1 MRYYE
6 GKEGKFKLKYE
17 VVCTII
23 DPRIIHVS
31 CRHPGSTADITIARL
46 GLIKK
51 MRHNEECLA
60 DLGCRGPEPQL
71 VDLEPHEI
79 DFNSKLNATSSKK
92 EQVNKRIK
100 DFQIAAGVWRHDYE
114 FNEVCFHAVC
124 KIINQTLV
132 YQPISR

>member
-1 MRYYE
+1 M
-6 GKEGKFKLKYE
+6 LKYE
-17 VVCTII
+17 VVCTIT

-31 CRHPGSTADITIARL
+31 CHHPGSTADITIARL

-60 DLGCRGPEPQL
+60 DLGYRAPEPQRVTL
-71 VDLEPHEI
+71 VMHPEYDLEPQVI
-79 DFNSKLNATSSKK
+79 DFNAKLNATRSKI
-92 EQVNKRIK
+92 EQINKRIK

-114 FNEVCFHAVC
+114 FNEVCFHAVY